1 MYACIQSGLA
11 VMRMRTPL
19 TMPAPRREPSYRNAL
34 PSRLVCNQLNPLQF
48 EALLGDL
55 PVSAAGDAKR
65 QGAAM
70 LRRVLGLFV
79 PLMVQ
84 KFPRTGQ

>member
-1 MYACIQSGLA
+1 
-11 VMRMRTPL
+11 MRMRSPMAL
-19 TMPAPRREPSYRNAL
+19 PAPRREPSYRNAL
-34 PSRLVCNQLNPLQF
+34 PSRLACNQLNPLQF

-55 PVSAAGDAKR
+55 PTSARGDAKR
-65 QGAAM
+65 QGAGM